1 MKKQI
6 ILTAVGLV
14 FATMT
19 SYAGDIDAQ
28 GLWDKHCKKCHG
40 DTGAAD
46 TKLGEKLEIG
56 DYTKA
61 ETLADVSDEEL
72 FADTKNGVDG
82 TKMPSFE
89 KKLSDDEINALVAH
103 IRAMAK

>member
-40 DTGAAD
+40 DTGAGD

-72 FADTKNGVDG
+72 FSDTKNGVEG
-82 TKMPSFE
+82 TKMPAFE